1 MLTGCT
7 EIPKVEIEVEIPR
20 IQIEIPKLN
29 VGGGKLDIHI
39 KPPTPESPPIEK
51 PTIKPTAFG
60 ADANNDL
67 PSLVAAEPPIIDDP
81 PPNQPPIQP
90 PIPDDG
96 GVWV

>member
-67 PSLVAAEPPIIDDP
+67 PSLVAAETADHRRSAPKSTADSTADP
-81 PPNQPPIQP
+81 
-90 PIPDDG
+90 
-96 GVWV
+96 